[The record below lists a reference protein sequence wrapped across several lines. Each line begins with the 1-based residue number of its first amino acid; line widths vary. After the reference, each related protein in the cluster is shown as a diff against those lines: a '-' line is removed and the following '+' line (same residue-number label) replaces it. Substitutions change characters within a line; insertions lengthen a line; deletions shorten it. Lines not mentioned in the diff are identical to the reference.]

1 MVWNIWIISLSTL
14 FQTHCKTCHVLPALM
29 KCHWLE
35 FTIFFSLFNF
45 RLIEI
50 FLLPFQHFYVRAFSS
65 HRKRRHDL
73 HSQYCWFLSP
83 FMRISQKYF
92 YFFWLNLVIL
102 VTRIYILQLLRHYF
116 IASKLWGDK
125 YCEVCYEIL
134 KIECIAVI

>member
-1 MVWNIWIISLSTL
+1 MRKAERLFFIHLNNFTFHIVPNSLQNLSCAACPYEMSL
-14 FQTHCKTCHVLPALM
+14 IGIHD
-29 KCHWLE
+29 
-35 FTIFFSLFNF
+35 FFSLFNF

-50 FLLPFQHFYVRAFSS
+50 FLLHFQHFYVRAFSS

-102 VTRIYILQLLRHYF
+102 VTKIYILQLLRHYF

-125 YCEVCYEIL
+125 YCEVC
-134 KIECIAVI
+134 